1 MCKFIMRM
9 GSDSVKKHDVSRGF
23 RLPSGA
29 QLVKLGYYLMLGRL
43 SVSAAASDLSL
54 GLGK

>member
-1 MCKFIMRM
+1 M

-43 SVSAAASDLSL
+43 SVSAAASDLSF